1 MAIYLGENKLTGT
14 GVQVDD
20 AINSSSTNPVQNKV
34 VAEALYDVGY
44 SEWQKP
50 EDWIDIRSGALPNSA
65 YYLVAHSAPTESG
78 GTYTVGTYPQ
88 FPILPT
94 ISNSGTYDVFV
105 DGIKIATTASATD
118 TTLDWG
124 ALYTAGTVQTIY
136 TTTHPSELVYH
147 VVRITP
153 TVSTN
158 TITALRQPDV
168 TSNTV
173 YGALWVHFSLTN
185 AINLDNF
192 LGGTGS
198 VYYRNTLCE
207 AITANDNELKLSGSS
222 RGFARDSLALKKL
235 PILNL
240 EANDDNVSFYRAFQ
254 NSGIKEIVFKNG
266 TIYQDQIFANSQ
278 VEKIITENA
287 AVKISGRTFES
298 CKQLKSLPNLIF
310 DSSSAYLAF
319 SKNNSLDNVVIDAS
333 EGKSLV
339 NITLTGE
346 ATNKATGIKGLVVS
360 NEAPFT
366 SSSSPQLNVSYTG
379 LNRAAL
385 VNLFKSMPTVSASQV
400 CDITGAT
407 GASDLTASDLA
418 IATGKGWSVVR

>member
-1 MAIYLGENKLTGT
+1 MALNQLEQS
-14 GVQVDD
+14 QVKGLQEF
-20 AINSSSTNPVQNKV
+20 IEEHT
-34 VAEALYDVGY
+34 
-44 SEWQKP
+44 EWQKP
-50 EDWIDIRSGALPNSA
+50 SDWVDIRSGALPNSA

-78 GTYTVGTYPQ
+78 GTYTVETYPQ

-124 ALYTAGTVQTIY
+124 TLYTAGTVQTVY

-168 TSNTV
+168 TSNTS

-185 AINLDNF
+185 AINLANF
-192 LGGTGS
+192 LGSDGS
-198 VYYRNTLCE
+198 PFYRNTLCE
-207 AITANDNELKLSGSS
+207 AVTANDNELKLSGSS
-222 RGFARDSLALKKL
+222 RALSRYSGALKKL

-240 EANDDNVSFYRAFQ
+240 EANDNNVNFYRAFQ

-266 TIYQDQIFANSQ
+266 TIQQDQIFAGSQ

-287 AVKISGRTFES
+287 AVKISGRTFEN
-298 CKQLKSLPNLIF
+298 CKQLKSLPNLTF
-310 DSSSAYLAF
+310 DSSAYLAF
-319 SKNNSLDNVVIDAS
+319 SKNNSLENVVIDAS
-333 EGKSLV
+333 EGKSIV

-346 ATNKATGIKGLVVS
+346 ATDKATGVKGLVVS

-385 VNLFKSMPTVSASQV
+385 VNLFKSMPTVSAGQV

-407 GASDLTASDLA
+407 GVDDLTASDIA
-418 IATGKGWSVVR
+418 IVTGKGWTLTR

>member
-1 MAIYLGENKLTGT
+1 M
-14 GVQVDD
+14 
-20 AINSSSTNPVQNKV
+20 
-34 VAEALYDVGY
+34 
-44 SEWQKP
+44 
-50 EDWIDIRSGALPNSA
+50 
-65 YYLVAHSAPTESG
+65 
-78 GTYTVGTYPQ
+78 
-88 FPILPT
+88 
-94 ISNSGTYDVFV
+94 
-105 DGIKIATTASATD
+105 
-118 TTLDWG
+118 
-124 ALYTAGTVQTIY
+124 
-136 TTTHPSELVYH
+136 
-147 VVRITP
+147 
-153 TVSTN
+153 
-158 TITALRQPDV
+158 
-168 TSNTV
+168 
-173 YGALWVHFSLTN
+173 
-185 AINLDNF
+185 
-192 LGGTGS
+192 
-198 VYYRNTLCE
+198 
-207 AITANDNELKLSGSS
+207 
-222 RGFARDSLALKKL
+222 ALKKL

-266 TIYQDQIFANSQ
+266 TIYQDQIFVNSQ

-407 GASDLTASDLA
+407 GAADLTAEDLA
-418 IATGKGWSVVR
+418 IATAKGWTVTR